1 MRKIYVYRNDDGEVP
16 VLRFIESTHKKIR
29 NKFDFML
36 HFVKDERN
44 LLCEP
49 YVKHFSIDKYKMLYE
64 LRIRANGTM
73 VRVIYSIRNGVPSFN
88 GSAEIA
94 AEKNRGLSQGD
105 KSSVFSYKAEENI
118 ILLHAFF
125 KKSRRDTE
133 NALEYALKIL
143 SSFDD
148 SALYPTEHL
157 TEV

>member
-1 MRKIYVYRNDDGEVP
+1 MRKIYAYRNYTGEIP

-44 LLCEP
+44 MLCEP

-73 VRVIYSIRNGVPSFN
+73 VRVIY
-88 GSAEIA
+88 
-94 AEKNRGLSQGD
+94 
-105 KSSVFSYKAEENI
+105 YKAEENI

-157 TEV
+157 AEV

>member
-1 MRKIYVYRNDDGEVP
+1 MRKIYVYRNDAGEVP

-29 NKFDFML
+29 SKFDFML
-36 HFVKDERN
+36 QFVKDERN
-44 LLCEP
+44 MLCEP

-73 VRVIYSIRNGVPSFN
+73 VRVIY
-88 GSAEIA
+88 
-94 AEKNRGLSQGD
+94 
-105 KSSVFSYKAEENI
+105 YKAEENI
-118 ILLHAFF
+118 NLLHAFF

-143 SSFDD
+143 NSFDD

-157 TEV
+157 AEV

>member
-1 MRKIYVYRNDDGEVP
+1 MRKIYVYRNDAGEVP

-29 NKFDFML
+29 RKFDFML
-36 HFVKDERN
+36 QFVKDERN
-44 LLCEP
+44 MLCEP

-73 VRVIYSIRNGVPSFN
+73 VRVIY
-88 GSAEIA
+88 
-94 AEKNRGLSQGD
+94 
-105 KSSVFSYKAEENI
+105 YKAEENI

-125 KKSRRDTE
+125 KKSRRYTE

>member
-1 MRKIYVYRNDDGEVP
+1 
-16 VLRFIESTHKKIR
+16 
-29 NKFDFML
+29 ML
-36 HFVKDERN
+36 NFVKDERN
-44 LLCEP
+44 MLCEP

-73 VRVIYSIRNGVPSFN
+73 VRVIYC
-88 GSAEIA
+88 
-94 AEKNRGLSQGD
+94 
-105 KSSVFSYKAEENI
+105 KAEENI

-143 SSFDD
+143 NSFDD

-157 TEV
+157 AEV

>member
-1 MRKIYVYRNDDGEVP
+1 MRKIYVYRNDAGEVP

-29 NKFDFML
+29 SKFDFML
-36 HFVKDERN
+36 NFVKDERN
-44 LLCEP
+44 MLCEP

-73 VRVIYSIRNGVPSFN
+73 VRVIYYR
-88 GSAEIA
+88 
-94 AEKNRGLSQGD
+94 
-105 KSSVFSYKAEENI
+105 AEENI

>member
-1 MRKIYVYRNDDGEVP
+1 MRKIYVYRNDAGEVP

-29 NKFDFML
+29 SKFDFML
-36 HFVKDERN
+36 QFVKDERN
-44 LLCEP
+44 MLCEP

-73 VRVIYSIRNGVPSFN
+73 VRVIY
-88 GSAEIA
+88 
-94 AEKNRGLSQGD
+94 
-105 KSSVFSYKAEENI
+105 YKAEENI

-143 SSFDD
+143 NSFDD

>member
-1 MRKIYVYRNDDGEVP
+1 MRKIYVYRNDAGEVP

-29 NKFDFML
+29 SKFDFML
-36 HFVKDERN
+36 NFVKDERN
-44 LLCEP
+44 MLCEP

-73 VRVIYSIRNGVPSFN
+73 VRVIY
-88 GSAEIA
+88 
-94 AEKNRGLSQGD
+94 
-105 KSSVFSYKAEENI
+105 YKAEENI

>member
-1 MRKIYVYRNDDGEVP
+1 
-16 VLRFIESTHKKIR
+16 
-29 NKFDFML
+29 ML

-44 LLCEP
+44 MLYEP

-73 VRVIYSIRNGVPSFN
+73 VRVIY
-88 GSAEIA
+88 
-94 AEKNRGLSQGD
+94 
-105 KSSVFSYKAEENI
+105 YKAEENI

-143 SSFDD
+143 NSFDD

>member
-1 MRKIYVYRNDDGEVP
+1 MRKIYVYRNDAGEIP

-44 LLCEP
+44 MLCEP

-73 VRVIYSIRNGVPSFN
+73 VRVIY
-88 GSAEIA
+88 
-94 AEKNRGLSQGD
+94 
-105 KSSVFSYKAEENI
+105 YKAEENI

-143 SSFDD
+143 NSFDD

-157 TEV
+157 AEV

>member
-73 VRVIYSIRNGVPSFN
+73 VRVIYYR
-88 GSAEIA
+88 
-94 AEKNRGLSQGD
+94 
-105 KSSVFSYKAEENI
+105 AEENI

-143 SSFDD
+143 NSFDD

-157 TEV
+157 AEV

>member
-1 MRKIYVYRNDDGEVP
+1 MRKIYVYRNDAEEVP

-44 LLCEP
+44 MLCEP

-64 LRIRANGTM
+64 LRIKANGTM
-73 VRVIYSIRNGVPSFN
+73 VRVIY
-88 GSAEIA
+88 
-94 AEKNRGLSQGD
+94 
-105 KSSVFSYKAEENI
+105 YKAEENI

-143 SSFDD
+143 NSFDD

-157 TEV
+157 AEV

>member
-1 MRKIYVYRNDDGEVP
+1 MRKIYVYRNDAGEVP

-44 LLCEP
+44 MLCEP

-73 VRVIYSIRNGVPSFN
+73 VRVIY
-88 GSAEIA
+88 
-94 AEKNRGLSQGD
+94 
-105 KSSVFSYKAEENI
+105 YKAEENI

-143 SSFDD
+143 NSFDD

-157 TEV
+157 AEV

>member
-1 MRKIYVYRNDDGEVP
+1 MRKIYVYRNDAGEVP

-29 NKFDFML
+29 SKFYFML
-36 HFVKDERN
+36 QFVKDERN
-44 LLCEP
+44 MLCEP

-73 VRVIYSIRNGVPSFN
+73 VRVIY
-88 GSAEIA
+88 
-94 AEKNRGLSQGD
+94 
-105 KSSVFSYKAEENI
+105 YKAEENI

>member
-1 MRKIYVYRNDDGEVP
+1 MRKIYVYRNDTGEIP

-44 LLCEP
+44 MLCEP

-73 VRVIYSIRNGVPSFN
+73 VRVIY
-88 GSAEIA
+88 
-94 AEKNRGLSQGD
+94 
-105 KSSVFSYKAEENI
+105 YKAEENI

-143 SSFDD
+143 NSFDD

-157 TEV
+157 AEV

>member
-1 MRKIYVYRNDDGEVP
+1 MRKIYVYRNDAGEVP

-29 NKFDFML
+29 SKFDFML

-73 VRVIYSIRNGVPSFN
+73 VRVIY
-88 GSAEIA
+88 
-94 AEKNRGLSQGD
+94 
-105 KSSVFSYKAEENI
+105 YKAEENI

>member
-1 MRKIYVYRNDDGEVP
+1 MRKIYVYRNDAGEVP

-29 NKFDFML
+29 SKFDFML
-36 HFVKDERN
+36 QFVKDERN
-44 LLCEP
+44 MLCEP

-73 VRVIYSIRNGVPSFN
+73 VRVIY
-88 GSAEIA
+88 
-94 AEKNRGLSQGD
+94 
-105 KSSVFSYKAEENI
+105 YKAEDNI

>member
-1 MRKIYVYRNDDGEVP
+1 MRKIYVYRNDSGEVP

-29 NKFDFML
+29 SKFDFML
-36 HFVKDERN
+36 QFVKDERN
-44 LLCEP
+44 MLCEP

-73 VRVIYSIRNGVPSFN
+73 VRVIY
-88 GSAEIA
+88 
-94 AEKNRGLSQGD
+94 
-105 KSSVFSYKAEENI
+105 YKAEENI

-143 SSFDD
+143 NSFDD

-157 TEV
+157 AEV

>member
-1 MRKIYVYRNDDGEVP
+1 MRKIYVYRNDVGEVP

-29 NKFDFML
+29 SKFDFML
-36 HFVKDERN
+36 QFVKDERN
-44 LLCEP
+44 MLCEP

-73 VRVIYSIRNGVPSFN
+73 VRVIY
-88 GSAEIA
+88 
-94 AEKNRGLSQGD
+94 
-105 KSSVFSYKAEENI
+105 YKAEENI

-157 TEV
+157 AEV